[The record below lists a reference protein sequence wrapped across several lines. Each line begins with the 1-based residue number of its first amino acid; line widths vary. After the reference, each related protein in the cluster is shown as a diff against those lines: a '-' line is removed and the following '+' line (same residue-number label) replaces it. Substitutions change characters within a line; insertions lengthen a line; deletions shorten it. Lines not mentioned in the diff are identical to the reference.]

1 MSARAIETVGLTK
14 TYGDTRALDDL
25 DLQVQQG
32 EVFGY
37 LGPNGAGKTTTI
49 RLLLGLHRPTA
60 GRASLF
66 GIDAWRDPVAAHRRL
81 AYVASEPFLWPGL
94 TGAETL
100 EFLGRLR
107 HETDR
112 AYRDALIER
121 FELDPDKKVRALSHG
136 NRQKVQLIAAFET
149 RAELLILDEPTG
161 GLDPLMEMAFRETV
175 YEAKNRGQTVFLS
188 SHILSEVEA
197 VCDRVGILRQGRLVD
212 QGTLADLRHVGAQTV
227 EVVFEGEAP
236 TLPPL
241 PSVAVASAGANALR
255 FEVSGDVG
263 PLIAALADYPVKT
276 LTSREPSLEE
286 IFLHHYQGSDG
297 RVGR

>member
-1 MSARAIETVGLTK
+1 VSARAIETVGLTK
-14 TYGDTRALDDL
+14 IYGDTRALDDL

-66 GIDAWRDPVAAHRRL
+66 GIDAWRDPVAAHQRL

-112 AYRDALIER
+112 AYRDALIGR

-136 NRQKVQLIAAFET
+136 NRQKVQLIAAFES

-175 YEAKNRGQTVFLS
+175 HEAKNRGQTVFLS

-241 PSVAVASAGANALR
+241 PRVAVASAGANALR

>member
-1 MSARAIETVGLTK
+1 MSVPAIETVGLTK
-14 TYGDTRALDDL
+14 IYGDTRALDDL
-25 DLQVQQG
+25 DLRVPQG

-66 GIDAWRDPVAAHRRL
+66 GVDAWRDPVVAHRRL
-81 AYVASEPFLWPGL
+81 AYVASEPSLWSGL

-112 AYRDALIER
+112 AYRDRLVER
-121 FELDPDKKVRALSHG
+121 FELEPDKKVRALSHG
-136 NRQKVQLIAAFET
+136 NRQKVQLIAAFAS
-149 RAELLILDEPTG
+149 RADILILDEPTG

-175 YEAKNRGQTVFLS
+175 LEAKNRGQTVFLS

-197 VCDRVGILRQGRLVD
+197 VCDRVGILRQGHLVD
-212 QGTLADLRHVGAQTV
+212 QGTLADLRHLGAQTV
-227 EVVFEGEAP
+227 EVVFEGQAP
-236 TLPPL
+236 MLPPM
-241 PSVAVASAGANALR
+241 PGVAVASAGVKALR
-255 FEVSGDVG
+255 FEVSGDIG
-263 PLIAALADYPVKT
+263 PLIAALADHSVKA

-286 IFLHHYQGSDG
+286 VFLHHYQRSDG
-297 RVGR
+297 PDAR